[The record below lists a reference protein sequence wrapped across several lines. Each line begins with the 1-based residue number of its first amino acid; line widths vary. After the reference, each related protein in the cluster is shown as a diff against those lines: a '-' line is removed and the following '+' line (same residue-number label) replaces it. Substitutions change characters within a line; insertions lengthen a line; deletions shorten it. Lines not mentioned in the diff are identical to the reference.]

1 MRAKYLKWL
10 FQSLAVLFFALLA
23 ILISL
28 YAGEIK
34 PSWQDLVDLV
44 AGKEGGI
51 ELAII
56 KQIRLPRIFLAFAI
70 GAALS
75 LAGTILQ
82 GVYRN
87 PLVEPYTLGI
97 SGGAALG
104 VALATVFN
112 LQQVLG
118 RIMLPFSGFV
128 GAFVSLMI
136 VYNISISKGK
146 IKIQTMLLIGVMFSY
161 VASSVMMLLLSVVTA
176 EEMQTIVFWTMGSLD
191 EPDTVLIKMAAILA
205 LAGLATSYI
214 FVKPMNAMRLGHEKA
229 RHLGVN
235 TETSIRIL
243 FITASVLT
251 GMAVSIAGVIG
262 FVGLIIP
269 HVMRMLIGSDNRI
282 LLLSSFIG
290 GGGFLVVCDTIARTV
305 ILPNELPTGVITGII
320 GGIIFVVVIT
330 RKNNKI
336 KIGN

>member
-1 MRAKYLKWL
+1 MSSKYLKWI
-10 FQSLAVLFFALLA
+10 FQTLAVLFFALLA
-23 ILISL
+23 ILISF

-34 PSWQDLVDLV
+34 PSLNDFTDLFT
-44 AGKEGGI
+44 GKEGGI

-56 KQIRLPRIFLAFAI
+56 RQIRLPRIILAFVI

-104 VALATVFN
+104 VALAIVFD
-112 LQQVLG
+112 LQALVG
-118 RIMLPFSGFV
+118 RIMLPFSGFI

-161 VASSVMMLLLSVVTA
+161 VASSVMMLLLSVITA

-191 EPDTVLIKMAAILA
+191 EPDTMLIKLAAFLA
-205 LAGLATSYI
+205 FLGLAVAYI
-214 FVKPMNAMRLGHEKA
+214 FVRPMNAMRLGHEKA

-243 FITASVLT
+243 FVTASVLT
-251 GMAVSIAGVIG
+251 GMAVSIVGVIG

-269 HVMRMLIGSDNRI
+269 HLMRMLIGSDNRI
-282 LLLSSFIG
+282 LLLASFIG
-290 GGGFLVVCDTIARTV
+290 GGGFLVICDTVARTV

-320 GGIIFVVVIT
+320 GGIIFVTVIT

-336 KIGN
+336 KIG